1 MRKFLGEC
9 KGPKITKYQH
19 MEASICG
26 YIYLRHRFMTARV
39 VRVVDPNHV
48 HTLLLNCGAF
58 LYIYDLCL

>member
-1 MRKFLGEC
+1 MQGTEDYEISAYGSLHLRL
-9 KGPKITKYQH
+9 
-19 MEASICG
+19 

>member
-1 MRKFLGEC
+1 MQGTEDYETLAYGSL
-9 KGPKITKYQH
+9 H
-19 MEASICG
+19 
-26 YIYLRHRFMTARV
+26 LRLHLFTPPIMTARV